1 MVFNIEKN
9 LKKMMK
15 QPELGKKVLVLRQG
29 KGLTQS
35 ELAEISNVS
44 LRTIQRIES
53 GEVTPRNYTI
63 KVVFESLDYQSK
75 TNISSINQNGFHQF
89 LNKLIDLFNLKT
101 NTMQKLSVLSLVIMI
116 SVLGIFLKVNN
127 VNAQKIQDWH
137 LAGSERESYDIS
149 LDKKVY
155 KTKNGSALLES
166 KEKKVKGFGT
176 LMQSCS
182 ATDFLG
188 KRVKMTSY
196 IKTENVEDWTG
207 MWLRIDSSDR
217 KKSLGFDNMNDRPIK
232 GNTDWKKCEI
242 ILDVPQESATLN
254 YGVLLSGSGKVWFD
268 DVKFTVVDNSVE
280 QTKENGELKKPSN
293 LSFEN

>member
-1 MVFNIEKN
+1 
-9 LKKMMK
+9 
-15 QPELGKKVLVLRQG
+15 
-29 KGLTQS
+29 
-35 ELAEISNVS
+35 
-44 LRTIQRIES
+44 
-53 GEVTPRNYTI
+53 
-63 KVVFESLDYQSK
+63 
-75 TNISSINQNGFHQF
+75 
-89 LNKLIDLFNLKT
+89 
-101 NTMQKLSVLSLVIMI
+101 
-116 SVLGIFLKVNN
+116 
-127 VNAQKIQDWH
+127 
-137 LAGSERESYDIS
+137 
-149 LDKKVY
+149 
-155 KTKNGSALLES
+155 
-166 KEKKVKGFGT
+166 
-176 LMQSCS
+176 MQSCS

-207 MWLRIDSSDR
+207 MWLRIDSSNH